1 MPKKYG
7 VKEKDLVVSHVVNL
21 VLTGKLRSG
30 DRVDRNEIA
39 NDLGLSRVP
48 IQEAVVQL
56 EHDGILSTPY
66 HRGAYVER
74 FDESAVREH
83 HEVYGLL
90 SGIASARAAVD
101 GLPRILD
108 QLGVLVDAMR
118 SSKESRAFQ
127 ETAWKYRTVINDE
140 YAGPRLQA
148 AIRAS
153 QTFIPRAFWL
163 SYLDN
168 HDELLTSYEAETAA
182 IHRHDPDGARA
193 ACAERSGVMAK
204 IMLGELVRR
213 GVFRPAGAAWPATS
227 SPGRAGCVLIEPKPV
242 PDRRCPLRCFGCGS

>member
-7 VKEKDLVVSHVVNL
+7 IKEKDLVVSHVVNL

-39 NDLGLSRVP
+39 QQLGLSRVP

-56 EHDGILSTPY
+56 EHDGILSTQY

-74 FDESAVREH
+74 FDEAVVREH
-83 HEVYGLL
+83 HELYGLL

-101 GLPRILD
+101 GLPRVLD
-108 QLGVLVDAMR
+108 ALGALIDVMR
-118 SSKESRAFQ
+118 SSKESRGFQ
-127 ETAWKYRTVINDE
+127 ETTSQYRRVLNDE

-153 QTFIPRAFWL
+153 QTFIPRAFWVN
-163 SYLDN
+163 YLNN
-168 HDELLTSYEAETAA
+168 HDEMLPFYEAETAA
-182 IHRHDPDGARA
+182 IHRRDPGGARA
-193 ACAERSGVMAK
+193 ACVERSEAMAR
-204 IMLGELVRR
+204 IMLAELVRR
-213 GVFRPAGAAWPATS
+213 GVFRPSGA
-227 SPGRAGCVLIEPKPV
+227 
-242 PDRRCPLRCFGCGS
+242 PLHSTVAF

>member
-7 VKEKDLVVSHVVNL
+7 VKEKDLVVSHVVGL

-30 DRVDRNEIA
+30 DRIDRNEIA
-39 NDLGLSRVP
+39 QELGLSRVP

-56 EHDGILSTPY
+56 EHDGILSTQY

-74 FDESAVREH
+74 FDESVVREH
-83 HEVYGLL
+83 HELYGLL
-90 SGIASARAAVD
+90 TGIASARAAVD

-108 QLGVLVDAMR
+108 RLAVLTDALR

-127 ETAWKYRTVINDE
+127 ETAWQFRNVINDE

-153 QTFIPRAFWL
+153 QTFIPRGFWL
-163 SYLDN
+163 AYIKN
-168 HDELLTSYEAETAA
+168 HDEMLPFFEAESAA
-182 IHRHDPDGARA
+182 IHLRDPDGARA
-193 ACAERSGVMAK
+193 ACVGRSEAMARA
-204 IMLGELVRR
+204 MLGELVRR
-213 GVFRPAGAAWPATS
+213 GVFKPSSAALH
-227 SPGRAGCVLIEPKPV
+227 SPVA
-242 PDRRCPLRCFGCGS
+242 F

>member
-30 DRVDRNEIA
+30 DRIDRNEIA
-39 NDLGLSRVP
+39 QELGLSRVP

-56 EHDGILSTPY
+56 EHDGILSTQY

-74 FDESAVREH
+74 FDESVVREH
-83 HEVYGLL
+83 HELYGLL

-101 GLPRILD
+101 GLPRVLD
-108 QLGVLVDAMR
+108 QLAVLIEAMR
-118 SSKESRAFQ
+118 GSKESRAFQ
-127 ETAWKYRTVINDE
+127 ESAWQFRRVINDE
-140 YAGPRLQA
+140 YAGPRLHA

-153 QTFIPRAFWL
+153 QTFIPRGFWL
-163 SYLDN
+163 AYLKN
-168 HDELLTSYEAETAA
+168 HDEMLPFYEAETTA
-182 IHRHDPDGARA
+182 IHRRDPDGARA
-193 ACAERSGVMAK
+193 ACAERAQLMAR

-213 GVFRPAGAAWPATS
+213 GVFRPSGA
-227 SPGRAGCVLIEPKPV
+227 PV
-242 PDRRCPLRCFGCGS
+242 AF

>member
-39 NDLGLSRVP
+39 QELGLSRVP

-56 EHDGILSTPY
+56 EHDGILSTQY

-74 FDESAVREH
+74 FDESVVREH
-83 HEVYGLL
+83 HEIYGLL
-90 SGIASARAAVD
+90 TGLASSRAAVD

-108 QLGVLVDAMR
+108 HLAVLIEATR

-127 ETAWKYRTVINDE
+127 ETAWQFRRVINDE

-153 QTFIPRAFWL
+153 QTFIPRGFWL
-163 SYLDN
+163 AYLN
-168 HDELLTSYEAETAA
+168 NYNEMLPFYEAEIAA
-182 IHRHDPDGARA
+182 INRHDPDGART
-193 ACAERSGVMAK
+193 ACVERADAMAR

-213 GVFRPAGAAWPATS
+213 GVFRPAGASVA
-227 SPGRAGCVLIEPKPV
+227 
-242 PDRRCPLRCFGCGS
+242 F

>member
-7 VKEKDLVVSHVVNL
+7 IKEKDLVVSHVVDL

-39 NDLGLSRVP
+39 QELGLSRVP

-56 EHDGILSTPY
+56 EHDGILSTQY

-74 FDESAVREH
+74 FDEAVVREH
-83 HEVYGLL
+83 HELYGML

-101 GLPRILD
+101 AQPRTLD
-108 QLGVLVDAMR
+108 RLAALIDSMR

-127 ETAWKYRTVINDE
+127 ETAWQFRGVINDE

-148 AIRAS
+148 AISAS
-153 QTFIPRAFWL
+153 QTFIPRGFWL
-163 SYLDN
+163 TYLKN
-168 HDELLTSYEAETAA
+168 HDVMLPFFEAEWAA
-182 IHRHDPDGARA
+182 ITTRDPDGARA
-193 ACAERSGVMAK
+193 ACAQRSEMMAN

-213 GVFRPAGAAWPATS
+213 GVFKPSGAASVA
-227 SPGRAGCVLIEPKPV
+227 
-242 PDRRCPLRCFGCGS
+242 F

>member
-39 NDLGLSRVP
+39 QELGLSRVP

-56 EHDGILSTPY
+56 EHDGILSTQY

-74 FDESAVREH
+74 FDQAAVREH
-83 HEVYGLL
+83 HELHGLL
-90 SGIASARAAVD
+90 CGIASARAAVD

-108 QLGVLVDAMR
+108 ELGALIDVLR
-118 SSKESRAFQ
+118 SSKESRGFH
-127 ETAWKYRTVINDE
+127 ETAWQFRRVINDE

-153 QTFIPRAFWL
+153 QTLIPRAFWVN
-163 SYLDN
+163 YLNN
-168 HDELLTSYEAETAA
+168 HGDMLPFYEAETTA
-182 IHRHDPDGARA
+182 IQRGDPDGARA
-193 ACAERSGVMAK
+193 ACVERSEAMAR
-204 IMLGELVRR
+204 IMLAELVRR
-213 GVFRPAGAAWPATS
+213 GVFRPSGA
-227 SPGRAGCVLIEPKPV
+227 
-242 PDRRCPLRCFGCGS
+242 PLHSTVAF

>member
-39 NDLGLSRVP
+39 ADLGLSRVP

-56 EHDGILSTPY
+56 EHDGILSTQY

-74 FDESAVREH
+74 FDESVVREH
-83 HEVYGLL
+83 HELYGLL
-90 SGIASARAAVD
+90 SGLASSRAAGD
-101 GLPRILD
+101 GRPQILD
-108 QLGVLVDAMR
+108 QLAVLMEAMR
-118 SSKESRAFQ
+118 SSKDSRTFQ
-127 ETAWKYRTVINDE
+127 ETAWQFRNVINDE

-153 QTFIPRAFWL
+153 QTFMPRGFWL
-163 SYLDN
+163 TYLNN
-168 HDELLTSYEAETAA
+168 HVEMLPFFEAETVA
-182 IHRHDPDGARA
+182 IQSRDPDGARA
-193 ACAERSGVMAK
+193 ACAERSEAMGR
-204 IMLGELVRR
+204 IMLSELVRR
-213 GVFRPAGAAWPATS
+213 GVLRPAGATVA
-227 SPGRAGCVLIEPKPV
+227 
-242 PDRRCPLRCFGCGS
+242 F

>member
-56 EHDGILSTPY
+56 EHDGNCRRSITA
-66 HRGAYVER
+66 RGAYVER

-108 QLGVLVDAMR
+108 QLGALIDVMR

-127 ETAWKYRTVINDE
+127 EAAWKYRNVINDE

-168 HDELLTSYEAETAA
+168 HDELLPFYEAETAA
-182 IHRHDPDGARA
+182 ILRHDPDGARA
-193 ACAERSGVMAK
+193 ACADG
-204 IMLGELVRR
+204 
-213 GVFRPAGAAWPATS
+213 
-227 SPGRAGCVLIEPKPV
+227 PG
-242 PDRRCPLRCFGCGS
+242 

>member
-7 VKEKDLVVSHVVNL
+7 IKEKDLVVSHVVNL

-39 NDLGLSRVP
+39 QELGLSRVP

-56 EHDGILSTPY
+56 EHDGILSTQY

-74 FDESAVREH
+74 FDEAVVREH
-83 HEVYGLL
+83 HELYGLL

-101 GLPRILD
+101 GLPRVLD
-108 QLGVLVDAMR
+108 ALGALVDVMR
-118 SSKESRAFQ
+118 SSKESRGFQ
-127 ETAWKYRTVINDE
+127 ETTSQYRRVLNDE

-153 QTFIPRAFWL
+153 QTFIPRAFWAN
-163 SYLDN
+163 YLNN
-168 HDELLTSYEAETAA
+168 HDEMLPFYEAETAA
-182 IHRHDPDGARA
+182 IHRRDPDGARA
-193 ACAERSGVMAK
+193 ACVERSEAMAR
-204 IMLGELVRR
+204 IMLAELVRR
-213 GVFRPAGAAWPATS
+213 GVFRPSGA
-227 SPGRAGCVLIEPKPV
+227 
-242 PDRRCPLRCFGCGS
+242 PLHSTVAF

>member
-56 EHDGILSTPY
+56 EHDGILSTQY

-74 FDESAVREH
+74 FDESVVREH
-83 HEVYGLL
+83 YELYGLL

-101 GLPRILD
+101 GLPRIVD
-108 QLGVLVDAMR
+108 RLGVLIDAMR

-127 ETAWKYRTVINDE
+127 ETAWKFRNVINDE

-153 QTFIPRAFWL
+153 QTFIPRGFWL
-163 SYLDN
+163 AYLNN
-168 HDELLTSYEAETAA
+168 HDEMLPSYEAETAA
-182 IHRHDPDGARA
+182 IHRREPDGARA
-193 ACAERSGVMAK
+193 ACAERSEVMAR

-227 SPGRAGCVLIEPKPV
+227 SPGAPV
-242 PDRRCPLRCFGCGS
+242 AF

>member
-56 EHDGILSTPY
+56 EHDGILSTQY

-74 FDESAVREH
+74 FDESVLREH
-83 HEVYGLL
+83 HELYGLL
-90 SGIASARAAVD
+90 TGIASARAAVD

-108 QLGVLVDAMR
+108 QLGAFVDAMR
-118 SSKESRAFQ
+118 SGKESRAFQ
-127 ETAWKYRTVINDE
+127 ETAWKFRNLINDE
-140 YAGPRLQA
+140 YAGPRLHA

-153 QTFIPRAFWL
+153 QTFIPRGFWL
-163 SYLDN
+163 SYPN
-168 HDELLTSYEAETAA
+168 NNDEMLPSFEAEIAA
-182 IHRHDPDGARA
+182 IHRRDPDGARA
-193 ACAERSGVMAK
+193 ACAERSEVMAR

-213 GVFRPAGAAWPATS
+213 GVFRPTGAAWPATS
-227 SPGRAGCVLIEPKPV
+227 SPGTPV
-242 PDRRCPLRCFGCGS
+242 AF

>member
-39 NDLGLSRVP
+39 QELGLSRVP

-56 EHDGILSTPY
+56 EHDGILSTQY

-74 FDESAVREH
+74 FDESVVREH
-83 HEVYGLL
+83 HELYGLL
-90 SGIASARAAVD
+90 CGIASARAAVD
-101 GLPRILD
+101 ASPRTVAQLD
-108 QLGVLVDAMR
+108 ALIETMR

-127 ETAWKYRTVINDE
+127 ETAWQFRRVINDE
-140 YAGPRLQA
+140 FAGPRLQA

-153 QTFIPRAFWL
+153 QTFIPRAFWMA
-163 SYLDN
+163 YLNN
-168 HDELLTSYEAETAA
+168 HDEMLPFYEAELDA
-182 IHRHDPDGARA
+182 IHRSDADSARD
-193 ACAERSGVMAK
+193 ACVERSELMAR
-204 IMLGELVRR
+204 IMLTELVRR
-213 GVFRPAGAAWPATS
+213 GVFRPAGATWPATS
-227 SPGRAGCVLIEPKPV
+227 SPGAPV
-242 PDRRCPLRCFGCGS
+242 AF

>member
-39 NDLGLSRVP
+39 NNLGLSRVP

-56 EHDGILSTPY
+56 EHDGILSTQY

-74 FDESAVREH
+74 FDESVVREH
-83 HEVYGLL
+83 HELYGLL

-101 GLPRILD
+101 GLPRIID
-108 QLGVLVDAMR
+108 QLGVLIDAMR

-127 ETAWKYRTVINDE
+127 DTAARFRNVINDE

-153 QTFIPRAFWL
+153 QTFMPRAFWL
-163 SYLDN
+163 SCLNN
-168 HDELLTSYEAETAA
+168 HDEMFPLYEAETAA
-182 IHRHDPDGARA
+182 IHRRDADGARA
-193 ACAERSGVMAK
+193 ACVERSEAMAR

-213 GVFRPAGAAWPATS
+213 GVLRPAGAAWPSTS
-227 SPGRAGCVLIEPKPV
+227 SPGAPV
-242 PDRRCPLRCFGCGS
+242 AF

>member
-7 VKEKDLVVSHVVNL
+7 VKEKDLVVSYVVNL

-39 NDLGLSRVP
+39 QELGLSRVP

-56 EHDGILSTPY
+56 EHDGVLSTQY

-74 FDESAVREH
+74 FDESVVREH
-83 HEVYGLL
+83 YALYGLL

-101 GLPRILD
+101 GPPRILD
-108 QLGVLVDAMR
+108 QLTVLINAMH

-127 ETAWKYRTVINDE
+127 ETAWRFRRVINDE
-140 YAGPRLQA
+140 SASPRLQA

-153 QTFIPRAFWL
+153 QTFIPRGLLAGLPQQPCRDAAFL
-163 SYLDN
+163 RGRD
-168 HDELLTSYEAETAA
+168 
-182 IHRHDPDGARA
+182 RRDPPARP
-193 ACAERSGVMAK
+193 RRGPR
-204 IMLGELVRR
+204 GVRR
-213 GVFRPAGAAWPATS
+213 SVRGDGQDHAR
-227 SPGRAGCVLIEPKPV
+227 
-242 PDRRCPLRCFGCGS
+242 